1 MALICFD
8 LGYARQFLQAAD
20 VSFNVHQKMLM
31 GPLGRGFL
39 QEARA
44 AHRKVYVWTVNEPN
58 LMRWDI
64 QHKVDGVITDDPAY
78 YQQICA
84 QWEAEQQVKSGKPRG
99 TESDCLTLAEK
110 LDIWTLAILAL
121 LVGWYFRRKYLP
133 SLQSVQLDEQRQGR

>member
-8 LGYARQFLQAAD
+8 LSYARQFLQVAD
-20 VSFNVHQKMLM
+20 VSFNVHQKILM

-44 AHRKVYVWTVNEPN
+44 ARRQVYVWTVNAPN
-58 LMRWDI
+58 LMRWGI
-64 QHKVDGVITDDPAY
+64 QHRVDGVITDDPAY

-84 QWEAEQQVKSGKPRG
+84 QWEAEQQAKSGIAKAAGPIR
-99 TESDCLTLAEK
+99 LNLAEK
-110 LDIWTLAILAL
+110 LDIWTLALLAV

-133 SLQSVQLDEQRQGR
+133 SVHRVQLEQHSQE